1 MKVLA
6 EHGDS
11 TKNWRLLLVSARI
24 VSLERTTDRIK
35 RKKEEETREKEGKKR
50 GGGEDETRNLQD
62 VRERERGKNSV
73 VQNRARM
80 NGQ

>member
-24 VSLERTTDRIK
+24 VSLERTTDIIK
-35 RKKEEETREKEGKKR
+35 RKKEEETREKEGKKE
-50 GGGEDETRNLQD
+50 GGEDETRNLQD